1 MGTMSDAPTTHDS
14 TVTIVG
20 IDEAGYGPLL
30 GPLVVSATAFDVPVS
45 FLESAKD
52 PAIGPN
58 LWDLLGHSVC
68 KKSIKKD
75 PRLAVADSKKLHGKS
90 DTPLRISL
98 LERAALT
105 FLAQAERNPANLV
118 SLLRIVCP
126 HAVDHLCRYPWYDK
140 AELTLPAEC
149 SADDIMV
156 QRNALAGDLA
166 ANGVQF
172 RGVWVEALC
181 EGHYNDLVAAT
192 HNKASVL
199 FQLNMRLIHR
209 IAERMSGRPL
219 LIWAD
224 RHGGRTSYLRPL
236 MNAWPDAEFQVLE
249 ESPERSGYKV
259 TRAGVP
265 WTIRFLVEGESYQLP
280 IALASIFSKYI
291 RELFMACFNRYWCGQ
306 VPGLRPTA
314 GYYQDGQRFLA
325 DIEAVLTRQGLD
337 RKLLVRML

>member
-1 MGTMSDAPTTHDS
+1 MSDTVPTNDDG

-20 IDEAGYGPLL
+20 IDEAGYGPIL

-45 FLESAKD
+45 VLESAKD
-52 PAIGPN
+52 QACGPN
-58 LWDLLGHSVC
+58 LWDVLSRSVC
-68 KKSIKKD
+68 KKPGKKD
-75 PRLAVADSKKLHGKS
+75 PRLAVADSKQLHGKGK
-90 DTPLRISL
+90 TTHRISL

-126 HAVDHLCRYPWYDK
+126 HAVEHLTRYPWYDK
-140 AELTLPAEC
+140 AELALPAEC
-149 SADDIMV
+149 SADDVRV

-166 ANGVQF
+166 ANGVKF
-172 RGVWVEALC
+172 RGAWVEVLC
-181 EGHYNDLVAAT
+181 EGHYNDLVSAT

-209 IAERMSGRPL
+209 IAERVDGRPL
-219 LIWAD
+219 YIWAD
-224 RHGGRTSYLRPL
+224 RHGGRANYLRPL

-249 ESPERSGYKV
+249 ESPERSGYQL
-259 TRAGVP
+259 TRGGVP
-265 WTIRFLVEGESYQLP
+265 WTIRFMVEGETYQLP

-291 RELFMACFNRYWCGQ
+291 RELFMACFNRYWCGL

-325 DIEAVLTRQGLD
+325 DIEAAIASRGLD
-337 RKLLVRML
+337 RRQLVRML